1 MLTECAATGIT
12 VTRSFTGDEDKED
25 TELRMALDNPGFTC
39 LFLLKMS
46 STSSVVFYGMVVKV
60 VSPLF

>member
-12 VTRSFTGDEDKED
+12 VIRSSTGSEEKED
-25 TELRMALDNPGFTC
+25 TELSMALDNPEFPC

-46 STSSVVFYGMVVKV
+46 NTSCAVFYGMLVKDV
-60 VSPLF
+60 LPLF